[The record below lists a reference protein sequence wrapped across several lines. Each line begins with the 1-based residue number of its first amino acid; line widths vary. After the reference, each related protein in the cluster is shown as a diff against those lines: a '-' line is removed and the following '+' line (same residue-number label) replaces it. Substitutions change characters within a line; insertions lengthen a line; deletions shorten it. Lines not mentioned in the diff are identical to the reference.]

1 MIRKRLFAI
10 LLALCITVT
19 ALPFT
24 GLTEARAVSSD
35 FQYEVISESD
45 KTCAITFY
53 TGQATEVEI
62 PSELDG
68 YMVTEI
74 QDTAFQYGGM
84 ITSVTIPSS
93 ITNIASSAFGY
104 LNLYG
109 SPKEIRVAKENAQ
122 YSSKDGVLFNKDQS
136 ELIFYPVGKTG
147 TTYSVPE
154 GTVKVADTAF
164 IFCIKLESVQFPSS
178 VTEIGVGAF
187 GQCVSL
193 TQVTLPENLRVLGDS
208 AFAYCR
214 SLESMDFSDGLTKI
228 GDEAFSY
235 CSSLKS
241 VTLPDSLKEI
251 GDLAFYGTALESIY
265 LPAGLERIGQALK
278 GCWSLTDIS
287 VSPENA
293 KFSSLDGVL
302 FDKAQTGLLLYPMCK
317 SDEAYTVPNTVTR
330 IESDAFSSNGALES
344 IVVPDSVTELGD
356 AAFSGCTALEN
367 IQLSRQLTAIKENTF
382 KSCAALVQIEIPENV
397 TSIGANA
404 FAECGALTDIYIP
417 KNVTQI
423 GEGAFAACTALESI
437 EVNEDN
443 PNYCSENGI
452 LFNRNKTTLL
462 KYPAQKPASAYVVP
476 DSVITID
483 SYAFDNCIAL
493 TSVTVSDNV
502 TSIGEAAFAGCA
514 ALSTVLIPS
523 NVTQIAF
530 SAFAA
535 CSDTL
540 VLFGAVDSY
549 AETFAGDTSIMF
561 SGYRVLSEEEKTCEI
576 AKWALPVGT
585 TTVQIPEQIG
595 SYTVTSIGE
604 KVFSGKDS
612 LVSITFPETITTIHK
627 DAFLNCKALKNVN
640 IPENIK
646 TIEYQTFCGC
656 QSLENITIPQ
666 GVTSIEDSAF
676 YGCSSLKSIYI
687 PSSVTEIGSSAFS
700 YTAALKSFSVDNEN
714 PNYSSENGVLF
725 NKDKTALL
733 QYPIGKADT
742 TYIIPDTVAEIAASA
757 FADCAAL
764 ESVVIPSSVTSIN
777 FHAFLNCTALKSV
790 TIPGS
795 VSYVFCSFTNC
806 TALEKVVVENGVASL
821 DGAFS
826 GCTALKSIVLPRS
839 MDMITYDTFEG
850 CDDLTIYGYADNY
863 AETFAENFDIPFV
876 YLSQIDKYKSEV
888 RFTEENGDIADAFDY
903 RLTSVISDEVWDS
916 FFLDKNRDITITAVG
931 FVAANE
937 SHSISLAD
945 AQDAVETGTVLP
957 EGWKTASTSYIQK
970 VSDDADAYFG
980 CIIKDIK
987 HSEQAE
993 DIVCSA
999 YIAYTD
1005 TDGKTAYVWYNEPTV
1020 AAVAS
1025 NYDAVADAWRAANI

>member
-1 MIRKRLFAI
+1 MYGAI
-10 LLALCITVT
+10 
-19 ALPFT
+19 
-24 GLTEARAVSSD
+24 
-35 FQYEVISESD
+35 
-45 KTCAITFY
+45 
-53 TGQATEVEI
+53 
-62 PSELDG
+62 
-68 YMVTEI
+68 
-74 QDTAFQYGGM
+74 
-84 ITSVTIPSS
+84 
-93 ITNIASSAFGY
+93 
-104 LNLYG
+104 
-109 SPKEIRVAKENAQ
+109 KEIWVSEENTQ
-122 YSSKDGVLFNKDQS
+122 YSSEDGVLFNKDQS
-136 ELIFYPVGKTG
+136 ELIFYPANKTD
-147 TTYSVPE
+147 TAYSIPE

-164 IFCIKLESVQFPSS
+164 VCCTALESVQFPSS
-178 VTEIGVGAF
+178 LTEIGAVAF

-193 TQVTLPENLRVLGDS
+193 TNVALPENLSVLGDS
-208 AFAYCR
+208 AFAYCI
-214 SLESMDFSDGLTKI
+214 SLESVEFPDGLTKI
-228 GDEAFSY
+228 GDQAFSY

-265 LPAGLERIGQALK
+265 LPAGLERIGQALT
-278 GCWSLTDIS
+278 GCRSLTDIS

-293 KFSSLDGVL
+293 NFSSLDGVL

-356 AAFSGCTALEN
+356 AAFSGCTALKN
-367 IQLSRQLTAIKENTF
+367 VQLSRQLTAIEENTF
-382 KSCAALVQIEIPENV
+382 KGCAALVQIEIPENV

-404 FAECGALTDIYIP
+404 FAECGALTDIYIS

-423 GEGAFAACTALESI
+423 GEAAFAACAALESI
-437 EVNEDN
+437 EVNADN

-452 LFNRNKTTLL
+452 LFNLSKTTLI

-483 SYAFDNCIAL
+483 SYAFDNCMAL

-514 ALSTVLIPS
+514 ALSTAFIPS

-530 SAFAA
+530 NAFSS
-535 CSDTL
+535 CSDDL

-576 AKWALPVGT
+576 AKWSLPAEA

-604 KVFSGKDS
+604 DVFSGKES
-612 LVSITFPETITTIHK
+612 LVSITIPETITTIHER
-627 DAFLNCKALKNVN
+627 AFSNCKALKNVN
-640 IPENIK
+640 ISENIK
-646 TIEYQTFCGC
+646 TIEYQTFYGC

-687 PSSVTEIGSSAFS
+687 PSSVTEIGSQAFS
-700 YTAALKSFSVDNEN
+700 FTASLKSFSVDNEN

-742 TYIIPDTVAEIAASA
+742 TYIIPDTVAEIAATA

-764 ESVVIPSSVTSIN
+764 ESVVIPNSVTSIDL
-777 FHAFLNCTALKSV
+777 FAFSNCTALKNV
-790 TIPGS
+790 TLPGS
-795 VSYVFCSFTNC
+795 ILYLNNVFTNC
-806 TALEKVVVENGVASL
+806 TALENVVIGNGLASL
-821 DGAFS
+821 YGAFE

-839 MDMITYDTFEG
+839 MEMITYDTFEG

-876 YLSQIDKYKSEV
+876 YLSHVDKYKSEV

-916 FFLDKNRDITITAVG
+916 FFLDKNGDITITAVG

-937 SHSISLAD
+937 SNPASLSD
-945 AQDAVETGTVLP
+945 AQTAIENGTELP
-957 EGWKTASTSYIQK
+957 DGWKTANTNYIQK
-970 VSDDADAYFG
+970 ASEDTDAYFG

-987 HSEQAE
+987 HSEQTE

-1005 TDGKTAYVWYNEPTV
+1005 TDGKTAYVWNNEPIV

-1025 NYDAVADAWRAANI
+1025 NYDAVADAWRAANT